1 MSLLDAVTK
10 LQAGLDYHL
19 ARANLLTSNLAQV
32 DTPNYRPVDL
42 DRGGGFKAVLHVALE
57 STNPAHFG
65 TQQSEA
71 TPAESFRVVRDGA
84 SPPGSDGNGVNVDR
98 EAAKIASNNVRYE
111 ALASLVSNELAGLE
125 WAANDGRG

>member
-1 MSLLDAVTK
+1 MSLFDSVAK

-42 DRGGGFKAVLHVALE
+42 DRGGGFQAALHVAMT
-57 STNPAHFG
+57 STSPAHFG
-65 TQQSEA
+65 TNATEA
-71 TPAESFRVVRDGA
+71 TPAESFRVIQDPGA
-84 SPPGSDGNGVNVDR
+84 TAGSDGNGVNVDR

-111 ALASLVSNELAGLE
+111 AIASLVSGELAGLE